1 MLKLRIGN
9 KSAFFF
15 CGTIALS
22 RKSNPTV
29 SVDLDTLDDKIAR
42 GILRGI
48 TTQTIFCDEGFESL
62 EAKLVVQEAVIEEV
76 ETVVDTPKEPETP
89 AADVEVTDSSVQVE
103 DAKKPTTR
111 QTKARAT
118 K

>member
-22 RKSNPTV
+22 RKSNPTI

-48 TTQTIFCDEGFESL
+48 TTKTIFCDEGFESL
-62 EAKLVVQEAVIEEV
+62 EAKLVVQEADVEEV
-76 ETVVDTPKEPETP
+76 EPVVDTPKEPETP
-89 AADVEVTDSSVQVE
+89 TLDVDVIDSSVQAE

-111 QTKARAT
+111 QTKARTT